1 MNNSASDW
9 EQEFLRIHGAS
20 PEIRAAK
27 NRKYAARL
35 VRRFSEP
42 IVRGLLSALSTLESP
57 YCAHWLSG
65 LDLKATPLAEII
77 QPHEP
82 FGFDLR
88 VVSVKDGDYTV
99 NISMGGELA
108 GDAGTFVITHL
119 DGKFFIKEEVMHCIY

>member
-1 MNNSASDW
+1 MHSSDLEDAEFSASST
-9 EQEFLRIHGAS
+9 AKT
-20 PEIRAAK
+20 RAEK
-27 NRKYAARL
+27 NSRYVARL

-42 IVRGLLSALSTLESP
+42 VVRDLLSALSTLDHP

-88 VVSVKDGDYTV
+88 VVSLKDGDYTV
-99 NISMGGELA
+99 HVSMGGELA

-119 DGKFFIKEEVMHCIY
+119 DGKFFIKEEVMVCIY